1 MKFSPEIKKKIINDI
16 KENGYSKII
25 NLFSKNQLDEV
36 KNSLLS
42 MLNYI
47 KPDDS
52 IKDLHEK
59 YYQVKRHS
67 LKLKGHFFDMT
78 SFETTFLKI
87 LFDDRVLDVVKSYFN
102 TNVVFSGRPAIHI
115 HDSEN
120 ERFLDP
126 HQETNQCAKDFL
138 FIWAPLYDAK
148 GEQGGLEIYKK
159 SHNQGYW
166 SHNSDNKLGSSHL
179 KSDVLSKFEKE
190 KIEVD
195 AGSALLIHS
204 SLIHGSV
211 PTTKKNFARF
221 ILCDRFCP
229 LQKIPYLKKED
240 VPLKIPHFGTDYNAI
255 KE

>member
-1 MKFSPEIKKKIINDI
+1 M
-16 KENGYSKII
+16 
-25 NLFSKNQLDEV
+25 
-36 KNSLLS
+36 
-42 MLNYI
+42 
-47 KPDDS
+47 
-52 IKDLHEK
+52 
-59 YYQVKRHS
+59 
-67 LKLKGHFFDMT
+67 
-78 SFETTFLKI
+78 
-87 LFDDRVLDVVKSYFN
+87 KSYFN

-179 KSDVLSKFEKE
+179 KPDVLSKFEKE

-211 PTTKKNFARF
+211 PTTKKRHLGLFY
-221 ILCDRFCP
+221 DRFCP
-229 LQKIPYLKKED
+229 LSENSVLKEKGCSFKNCIM
-240 VPLKIPHFGTDYNAI
+240 VRTITLLKNN
-255 KE
+255 